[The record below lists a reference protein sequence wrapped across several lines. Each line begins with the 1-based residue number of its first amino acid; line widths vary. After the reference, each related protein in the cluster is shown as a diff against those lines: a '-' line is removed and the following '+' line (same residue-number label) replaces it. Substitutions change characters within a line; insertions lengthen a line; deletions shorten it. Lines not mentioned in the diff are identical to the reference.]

1 MAEISDADIK
11 ELVIVN
17 IIGIK
22 NNNANFEVAKNSFV
36 SIAFNLKTNFSK
48 YNKSG
53 VTVYVHDINSKN
65 ETLKSAVLT
74 VNEPNED
81 GQDYVV
87 TIKNNYDEVRYFYL
101 EVVLGTATPASQVSS
116 SYFITGNVKLDNLK
130 IAKGYSNNLD
140 ESYLK
145 NLNRLV
151 EQMPYKKAE
160 PVPLGQEKSVERKPD
175 GKEQV
180 NRYG

>member
-1 MAEISDADIK
+1 MEFLPLGSIIQMQGAGKLFMIVARG
-11 ELVIVN
+11 LVIKH
-17 IIGIK
+17 GGGQ
-22 NNNANFEVAKNSFV
+22 
-36 SIAFNLKTNFSK
+36 K
-48 YNKSG
+48 Y
-53 VTVYVHDINSKN
+53 V
-65 ETLKSAVLT
+65 
-74 VNEPNED
+74 
-81 GQDYVV
+81 DYGVV
-87 TIKNNYDEVRYFYL
+87 TYPEGLIGDRIYYVNRESISHV
-101 EVVLGTATPASQVSS
+101 
-116 SYFITGNVKLDNLK
+116 
-130 IAKGYSNNLD
+130 IAKGYSNTLD